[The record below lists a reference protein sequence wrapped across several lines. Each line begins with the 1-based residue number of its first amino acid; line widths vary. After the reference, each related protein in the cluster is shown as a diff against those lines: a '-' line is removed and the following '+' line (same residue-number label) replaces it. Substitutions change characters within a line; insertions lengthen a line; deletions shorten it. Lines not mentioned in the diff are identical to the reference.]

1 MDKNLFLIAELDN
14 NTQNRIKE
22 YYKIILEN
30 GLIGTQTKDIPYHI
44 TLCSYSLENENNILN
59 LMDKINGKYTEIE
72 ICFSG
77 FGLFGL
83 NVLYFNP
90 AMDYKLLELYNYF
103 KDNSYDKDNAFT
115 AHATLLID
123 EPENIIKIL
132 PKITKEFVPFTG
144 KIVNISLYEFSPKR
158 FIKKLEL
165 K

>member
-1 MDKNLFLIAELDN
+1 MDKKLYLIAELDN
-14 NTQNRIKE
+14 NTQDIIKG

-44 TLCSYSLENENNILN
+44 TSCSYSLENENNLLE
-59 LMDKINGKYTEIE
+59 LMDKINGKYSEIE
-72 ICFSG
+72 ILFGG

-90 AMDYKLLELYNYF
+90 AMNNNLLELYNYF
-103 KDNSYDKDNAFT
+103 KDNSYDKNNAFT

-132 PKITKEFVPFTG
+132 PKITKELKPFAG
-144 KIVNISLYEFSPKR
+144 SIVNTSLYEFFPKR